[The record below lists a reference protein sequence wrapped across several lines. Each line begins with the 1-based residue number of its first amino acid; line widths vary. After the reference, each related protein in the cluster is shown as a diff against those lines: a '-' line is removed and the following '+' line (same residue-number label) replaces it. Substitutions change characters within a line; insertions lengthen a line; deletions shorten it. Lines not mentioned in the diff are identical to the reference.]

1 VDRRAQQVLPPDVAI
16 PMALYPPD
24 AAIPMSPFRW
34 RFYPLVL
41 VVLLCGWSA
50 LLFVRYT
57 QTVAPG
63 WDSLAYKVAGERLA
77 AGQDFSYCHPYNAQ
91 IGPYFTLSGFNVQAG
106 DDACLYLNY
115 PIGFP
120 LLLAAAQRLFGSL
133 GLEQSA
139 SVAWYVPA
147 LSATVELVAVFG
159 IGSVLFGRWAGL
171 WSAVVLA
178 FAPTRL
184 VFGTSL
190 WSDLP
195 GVAALTCGL
204 ALYLWAERTTRARL
218 RWAGAGVAGIMVVL
232 GLFTRYANG
241 VMLLPWVAYVLL
253 SQKRAAARD
262 AVNWIFGAVVLA
274 GVVGILLFNRSYY
287 GGYLS
292 TPYGPEH
299 GWYAWPAFSLRYA
312 FGESPVGGQSM
323 PATARTIW
331 SNFAWLLLPAAWGVV
346 RMRAPQRAL
355 LLGSVLVAGG
365 LYSCYAFPPQGVNAR
380 FLLPAFPFIG
390 LSAGYGLWCVPG
402 VLQPHRR
409 ETGGA
414 GLWRVLGVVVIGL
427 VMLVPL
433 PGHLR
438 DIAARNAGDAAYVG
452 DVKQLVADTD
462 SDAVFLAYGTND
474 AIAYY
479 GQRMTLFYRRIPP
492 FDPATDTYRW
502 DELEPR
508 LVEAVERLLEQGEPV
523 YYVQDSDPPF
533 ADSLNVL
540 NRHFDLSL
548 QEGKSLPV
556 YRVRARVVE

>member
-1 VDRRAQQVLPPDVAI
+1 MDKRAQHILPSDVVYPPDVV
-16 PMALYPPD
+16 
-24 AAIPMSPFRW
+24 
-34 RFYPLVL
+34 YPLVL
-41 VVLLCGWSA
+41 VALLCGWSA
-50 LLFVRYT
+50 LLFIRYT

-91 IGPYFTLSGFNVQAG
+91 IGPYFTLSGFNVRAG

-159 IGSVLFGRWAGL
+159 IGTVLFGRWTGL
-171 WSAVVLA
+171 LSAVVLA

-195 GVAALTCGL
+195 GVAVLTCGL
-204 ALYLWAERTTRARL
+204 ALYLWAERTTTAWL
-218 RWAGAGVAGIMVVL
+218 RWTGAVVAGILVIL

-253 SQKRAAARD
+253 SQKRTAARN
-262 AVNWIFGAVVLA
+262 AVNWAFGAVVLA
-274 GVVGILLFNRSYY
+274 GIVGILLLNRSYY

-292 TPYGPEH
+292 TPYSPEH
-299 GWYAWPAFSLRYA
+299 GWYAWPAFGLRYA
-312 FGESPVGGQSM
+312 FGESPVGEQSM
-323 PATARTIW
+323 PATVRTIW

-346 RMRAPQRAL
+346 RMRAPQRTL
-355 LLGSVLVAGG
+355 VLGSVLVAGG

-390 LSAGYGLWCVPG
+390 LSAGYGLWCAAPQRCQWG
-402 VLQPHRR
+402 
-409 ETGGA
+409 
-414 GLWRVLGVVVIGL
+414 WRVLGVVVVGL
-427 VMLVPL
+427 VLLVPL

-462 SDAVFLAYGTND
+462 SDAVFLAYGAND

-479 GQRMTLFYRRIPP
+479 GQRVTLFYRRIPS
-492 FDPATDTYRW
+492 FDPATDTYHW

-508 LVEAVERLLEQGEPV
+508 LVEVVERLLEQGESV

-556 YRVRARVVE
+556 YRVRARMME